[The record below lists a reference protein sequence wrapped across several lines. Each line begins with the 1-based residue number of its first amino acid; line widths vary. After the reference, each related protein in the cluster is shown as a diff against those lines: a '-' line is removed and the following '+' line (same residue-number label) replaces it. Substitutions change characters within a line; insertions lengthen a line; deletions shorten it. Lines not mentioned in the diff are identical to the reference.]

1 MHRSLR
7 QKVIGGAAVAVL
19 LAGGALAAVSATGQS
34 NPHKTP
40 AAKLARAARRSGAR
54 DLATAASY
62 LGVSPGQLS
71 SELQAGK
78 TLAQVAGATPGKS
91 AQGLIEALVAAKKA
105 RVAAATAKLPK
116 RVSAEVNR
124 PGGPGAGALGA
135 PRSTGGGNRVDMM
148 FAGPHHQGS
157 IAASYLGAAP
167 AQLQAELES
176 GKTLAQVAEATAGR
190 SKAGLIAALV
200 AARTQEL
207 AGSVAAGRLTQ
218 AKEARRQANLSK
230 RVTTLVDRRFAKGA
244 AA

>member
-1 MHRSLR
+1 
-7 QKVIGGAAVAVL
+7 
-19 LAGGALAAVSATGQS
+19 
-34 NPHKTP
+34 
-40 AAKLARAARRSGAR
+40 
-54 DLATAASY
+54 
-62 LGVSPGQLS
+62 
-71 SELQAGK
+71 
-78 TLAQVAGATPGKS
+78 
-91 AQGLIEALVAAKKA
+91 
-105 RVAAATAKLPK
+105 
-116 RVSAEVNR
+116 VSAEVNR

-135 PRSTGGGNRVDMM
+135 PRSTGAGNRVAMM

-207 AGSVAAGRLTQ
+207 AGSVTAGRLTQ

-230 RVTTLVDRRFAKGA
+230 RVTTLVDSRFAKGA